1 MNKVPTPNMA
11 SILATHWLTETLQT
25 EVERQHLTKTALAR
39 VANVR
44 RKTIY
49 EWLEGTRSPK
59 LENVAQLFAALGY
72 DSITIPL
79 KEVTHNDD
87 LL

>member
-1 MNKVPTPNMA
+1 MNKATTPNMA
-11 SILATHWLTETLQT
+11 SITASRWLTQTLEE
-25 EVERQHLTKTALAR
+25 EVARLHITKKALAR
-39 VANVR
+39 VAHVE

-49 EWLEGTRSPK
+49 EWMSGVRSPK
-59 LENVAQLFAALGY
+59 LDNIAQIFAALGY

-79 KEVTHNDD
+79 KEVEHDD

>member
-11 SILATHWLTETLQT
+11 SIIATRWLTNTL
-25 EVERQHLTKTALAR
+25 EAEIDRLHISKKALAR
-39 VANVR
+39 VAQVE

-49 EWLEGTRSPK
+49 EWMNGVRSPK

-79 KEVTHNDD
+79 KEVKHEDI
-87 LL
+87 L

>member
-1 MNKVPTPNMA
+1 MNKATTPNMA
-11 SILATHWLTETLQT
+11 SITAARWLTNTLEE
-25 EVERQHLTKTALAR
+25 EVARLHISKKALAR
-39 VANVR
+39 VAHVE

-49 EWLEGTRSPK
+49 DWMNGVRSPK
-59 LENVAQLFAALGY
+59 LDSVAQIFAALGY

-79 KEVTHNDD
+79 KEVEHDN

>member
-11 SILATHWLTETLQT
+11 SIIATRWLTNTL
-25 EVERQHLTKTALAR
+25 EAEIDRLHISKKALAR
-39 VANVR
+39 VAQVE

-49 EWLEGTRSPK
+49 EWMNGVRSPK
-59 LENVAQLFAALGY
+59 LENVAQIFAALGY

-79 KEVTHNDD
+79 KEVEHEDI
-87 LL
+87 L

>member
-11 SILATHWLTETLQT
+11 SITATRWLTNTIEAEIDRL
-25 EVERQHLTKTALAR
+25 HISKKALAR
-39 VANVR
+39 VAQVE

-49 EWLEGTRSPK
+49 DWMNGVRSPK

-79 KEVTHNDD
+79 KEVEHEDI
-87 LL
+87 L

>member
-11 SILATHWLTETLQT
+11 SILATYWFTETLQA
-25 EVERQHLTKTALAR
+25 EVERQHLTKKALAR

-49 EWLEGTRSPK
+49 EWMEGIRSPK

-72 DSITIPL
+72 KSITIPL
-79 KEVTHNDD
+79 SQEVTDD
-87 LL
+87 NLL

>member
-1 MNKVPTPNMA
+1 MNKATTPNMA
-11 SILATHWLTETLQT
+11 SITAARWLTSTLEK
-25 EVERQHLTKTALAR
+25 EVARLHITKKALAR
-39 VANVR
+39 AANVE

-49 EWLEGTRSPK
+49 EWMSGVRSPK
-59 LENVAQLFAALGY
+59 LDNIAQIFAALGY

-79 KEVTHNDD
+79 KEVEHDD

>member
-1 MNKVPTPNMA
+1 MNKATTPNMA
-11 SILATHWLTETLQT
+11 SITAARWLTSTLEK
-25 EVERQHLTKTALAR
+25 EVARLHITKKALAR
-39 VANVR
+39 VAHVE

-49 EWLEGTRSPK
+49 EWMSGVRSPK
-59 LENVAQLFAALGY
+59 LDNIAQIFSALGY

-79 KEVTHNDD
+79 KEVEHDD

>member
-11 SILATHWLTETLQT
+11 SIIATRWLTNTLKA
-25 EVERQHLTKTALAR
+25 EIDRLHISKKALAR
-39 VANVR
+39 VAQVE

-49 EWLEGTRSPK
+49 KWMNGVRSPK
-59 LENVAQLFAALGY
+59 LENVAQIFAALGY

-79 KEVTHNDD
+79 KEVEHEDI
-87 LL
+87 L

>member
-11 SILATHWLTETLQT
+11 IIIATRWLTNTL
-25 EVERQHLTKTALAR
+25 EAEIDRLHISKKALAR
-39 VANVR
+39 VAQVE

-49 EWLEGTRSPK
+49 EWMNGVRSPK
-59 LENVAQLFAALGY
+59 LENVAQIFAALGY

-79 KEVTHNDD
+79 KEVEHEDI
-87 LL
+87 L

>member
-11 SILATHWLTETLQT
+11 SILATQWLIETLQA
-25 EVERQHLTKTALAR
+25 EVERQHLSKKSLAR
-39 VANVR
+39 VANVE

-49 EWLEGTRSPK
+49 EWMDGTRSPK

-72 DSITIPL
+72 KSITIPL
-79 KEVTHNDD
+79 AQEVTDDD